1 MLKALELSGFKSFA
15 DKTRFEFPPGITVVV
30 GPNGS
35 GKSNIV
41 DAIKWVLGEQSAKSL
56 RGKDMSDVIFKGS
69 SGANARKPAG
79 AASATLI
86 LENADGR
93 LMSDSPEVHVTRRV
107 YRSGESE
114 YLINGQPCRLKDIR
128 NLFRGTGVGTDAYSL
143 IEQGKVDRLLQ
154 AGAKDRRA
162 IFEEAAGISRF
173 KAKKIEAERRLE
185 RVEANLTRLADIV
198 EEVGSRYRAI
208 KTQAATAARYREYTQ
223 RLQQVRTYVGVKDY
237 RSFSDKLSANEA
249 QLDQIRRTAESLQAS
264 IAELQAQAAGHESR
278 LDASAADVSGLQEQ
292 VSNLREAIAQ
302 AESSAEL
309 NRQRRA
315 DIQQR
320 QQQLAS
326 QLKRLSERRDELQQV
341 VSSAQSELD
350 VAAETTTRA
359 NRELESTNARL
370 VELAEEARKCAEQAE
385 AARQKQQQLRTQLAE
400 LALRLSTTA
409 AQQESSQQIHERW
422 AREAAQLTREL
433 GQQAEQREQLIQRRG
448 AAEQQAAETDSA
460 LQQANQA
467 VESLEA
473 ELVESQQN
481 LAEQRTRF
489 AGVSQRAKLIEE
501 MEKRLEGVQAG
512 TRELIQQARGS
523 VQGPLSGVLGLVADF
538 VQVNIQHAA
547 LVDAALGQMAQYVV
561 LADNQLQDE
570 LSAGRFAVS
579 GRVTL
584 VSADQK
590 LNLQVDP
597 QLDLA
602 DQPEVIGPVL
612 ELVELPERHADFVRH
627 LLTGTWI
634 VSNLAAG
641 RALQVRFPG
650 RARFVTL
657 DGEVIES
664 DGTLVVGPKSAAAG
678 IVSRRSELRA
688 LHAEQAELKS
698 QIGHSESLVARLKQ
712 ELNRRQA
719 EARKLLGQNQAITAE
734 INEITAAQEKVSFQT
749 RTLQAQQ
756 SKADGELQALA
767 KQLAELGAQLT
778 RDRSEQASVERKA
791 ESCQD
796 ELHAEQKRSAELASL
811 RQGLEQQVTSAKVAL
826 AKAEQQLLA
835 FETTH
840 RAQRSSLDECLS
852 ELARLSTQSV
862 ADEAA
867 IAEAERALEVAS
879 AQLQD
884 LGSERERLAEQLNL
898 LLAERS
904 EVDRQRK
911 ALAEQ
916 LRQQRQAQRAAEET
930 LNECTVR
937 GRQLSLEREQLAQR
951 LQEDY
956 GLVVDQ
962 LLHEETPEQAESRDE
977 IDREISEL
985 RQKIGAI
992 GAVNMQA
999 LAELEDL
1006 EQRYQLLDQQYQDLS
1021 TAKESLLKIIHKI
1034 NNDSRRLFTETLEAI
1049 RINFQKLFRQTFG
1062 GGQADIVLEEG
1073 VDVLE
1078 AGVEIIA
1085 TPPGKPKF
1093 SNSLLSGGEKALTAV
1108 SLLMAIFQF
1117 RPSPFC
1123 VLDEVDA
1130 PFDEANIG
1138 RFIDVLKSFLGWTKF
1153 VIVTHSKKTMT
1164 AATTLYGITM
1174 QESGVSKRVSVRF
1187 EDVSED
1193 GRISEEAVRRTER
1206 EAAAG
1211 RPAGEGEQSAVA

>member
-86 LENADGR
+86 LENGDGR

-198 EEVGSRYRAI
+198 EEVGSRYRSI
-208 KTQAATAARYREYTQ
+208 KTQAAKAARYREFTQ
-223 RLQQVRTYVGVKDY
+223 RLQQLRTYVGVKDY
-237 RSFSDKLSANEA
+237 RAFSEKISANTG
-249 QLDQIRRTAESLQAS
+249 QLEELRLTAENLQQS
-264 IAELQAQAAGHESR
+264 ITELQAQAATHESR
-278 LDASAADVSGLQEQ
+278 LDESAADVTNLQEQ
-292 VSNLREAIAQ
+292 VGNLREAIAQ

-320 QQQLAS
+320 QLQLAA
-326 QLKRLSERRDELQQV
+326 QVGRLSERRDELQQI
-341 VSSAQSELD
+341 VSAAQGELD
-350 VAAETTTRA
+350 ASKEITSRA
-359 NRELESTNARL
+359 NRELESLNAQL
-370 VELAEEARKCAEQAE
+370 EELSVEARGCSEQA
-385 AARQKQQQLRTQLAE
+385 AATQQKQQQLQAQLAE
-400 LALRLSTTA
+400 LSLRLNTA
-409 AQQESSQQIHERW
+409 SAQQESSQIAHDRW
-422 AREAAQLTREL
+422 AEELAQLTREL
-433 GQQAEQREQLIQRRG
+433 SQQAEQRESLAQRHA
-448 AAEQQAAETDSA
+448 AAEQRAAETDSA
-460 LQQANQA
+460 LEQANLA
-467 VESLEA
+467 VEGLEA
-473 ELVESQQN
+473 ELGQEQHS
-481 LAEQRTRF
+481 LAEFRTRF

-501 MEKRLEGVQAG
+501 LEKRLEGVQAG
-512 TRELIQQARGS
+512 TRELLQQARGS
-523 VQGPLSGVLGLVADF
+523 TQGPLSGVLGLVADF

-561 LADNQLQDE
+561 LANQQLQEE

-584 VSADQK
+584 VTAEQQ

-597 QLDLA
+597 HLDLA

-627 LLTGTWI
+627 LLAGTWI
-634 VSNLAAG
+634 VSRLAVG
-641 RALQVRFPG
+641 RELQTRFPG
-650 RARFVTL
+650 QARFVTL

-688 LHAEQAELKS
+688 LHSEQAELKS
-698 QIGHSESLVARLKQ
+698 QIGNSENLVSRLKQ
-712 ELNRRQA
+712 ELARRQA

-734 INEITAAQEKVSFQT
+734 LNEITAAQEKVSFQT
-749 RTLQAQQ
+749 RTLQTQQ
-756 SKADGELQALA
+756 TKAESEQRHLA
-767 KQLAELGAQLT
+767 KQLADLEAQVG
-778 RDRSEQASVERKA
+778 RDRNELTSLERRA
-791 ESCQD
+791 ESCQQD
-796 ELHAEQKRSAELASL
+796 WNSVQKRSAELASL

-835 FETTH
+835 FEATH
-840 RAQRSSLDECLS
+840 RAQRSGLEECLG
-852 ELARLSTQSV
+852 ELTRLSSQAV

-867 IAEAERALEVAS
+867 VVEAERALELA
-879 AQLQD
+879 ANQLQE
-884 LGSERERLAEQLNL
+884 LGSEREQLAEQLNL
-898 LLAERS
+898 LLAERN

-911 ALAEQ
+911 TLAER
-916 LRQQRQAQRAAEET
+916 LRQQRQAQRTAEET
-930 LNECTVR
+930 LNECTLR
-937 GRQLSLEREQLAQR
+937 ARQLSLERDQLAQR
-951 LQEDY
+951 LLEDY
-956 GLVVDQ
+956 GLQVEQ
-962 LLHEETPEQAESRDE
+962 LLHEETPEQAESREE
-977 IDREISEL
+977 IDREITEL

-1021 TAKESLLKIIHKI
+1021 SAKESLLKIIHKI

-1193 GRISEEAVRRTER
+1193 GRISEEAVRRSER
-1206 EAAAG
+1206 EAAA
-1211 RPAGEGEQSAVA
+1211 RPAGEGDQSAVA

>member
-93 LMSDSPEVHVTRRV
+93 LMADSPEVHVTRRV

-208 KTQAATAARYREYTQ
+208 KTQAAKAARYREYTQ
-223 RLQQVRTYVGVKDY
+223 RLQQLRTYVGVKDY
-237 RSFSDKLSANEA
+237 RAFSEKITANQT
-249 QLDQIRRTAESLQAS
+249 QLGQLQSTAGELQLS
-264 IAELQAQAAGHESR
+264 IADLQAQAATHETR
-278 LDASAADVSGLQEQ
+278 LDASAADVAGLQEQ

-320 QQQLAS
+320 QQQLAI
-326 QLKRLSERRDELQQV
+326 QVTRLSERRDELQQV
-341 VSSAQSELD
+341 VSSAQGELE
-350 VAAETTTRA
+350 AATETTTKA
-359 NRELESTNARL
+359 NRELESLSAQLN
-370 VELAEEARKCAEQAE
+370 ELSEEARACAEQAE
-385 AARQKQQQLRTQLAE
+385 TGRQKQQQLQTQLAE
-400 LALRLSTTA
+400 LALRVSTAT
-409 AQQESSQQIHERW
+409 AQQESSQQAHDRW
-422 AREAAQLTREL
+422 ARELEQLGREL
-433 GQQAEQREQLIQRRG
+433 GQQAEQRELLTQRQVG
-448 AAEQQAAETDSA
+448 AEQRAAETDSA
-460 LQQANQA
+460 LEQANVA

-473 ELVESQQN
+473 ELGESQQN
-481 LAEQRTRF
+481 LAELRTRF

-501 MEKRLEGVQAG
+501 LEKRLEGVQAG
-512 TRELIQQARGS
+512 TRELLQQARTAS
-523 VQGPLSGVLGLVADF
+523 QGPLASVLGLVADF

-547 LVDAALGQMAQYVV
+547 LVDAALGQIAQYVV
-561 LADNQLQDE
+561 LADHQLQDE
-570 LSAGRFAVS
+570 LAAGRLAVS

-584 VSADQK
+584 IAADQR

-602 DQPEVIGPVL
+602 DQPDVIGPVL
-612 ELVELPERHADFVRH
+612 ELVELPERHADFVRQ
-627 LLTGTWI
+627 LLAGTWI
-634 VSNLAAG
+634 VSSLAVG
-641 RALQVRFPG
+641 RGLQAKYPG
-650 RARFVTL
+650 QARYVTL

-698 QIGHSESLVARLKQ
+698 QIADLEALVSRLKQ
-712 ELNRRQA
+712 ELGHRQA

-734 INEITAAQEKVSFQT
+734 LNEIAAAQEQVNFQT
-749 RTLQAQQ
+749 RTLQTQQ
-756 SKADGELQALA
+756 LKAEGELQSLA
-767 KQLAELGAQLT
+767 KQLADLESQLV
-778 RDRSEQASVERKA
+778 RDRSEQSSVERKT
-791 ESCQD
+791 ENCQN
-796 ELHAEQKRSAELASL
+796 ELIAGQKRSSELA
-811 RQGLEQQVTSAKVAL
+811 RQRQSVEQQATSAKVAL

-840 RAQRSSLDECLS
+840 RAQRFSLDECS
-852 ELARLSTQSV
+852 GELARLSAQAI
-862 ADEAA
+862 ADATA
-867 IAEAERALEVAS
+867 VAEAERSLEQAS
-879 AQLQD
+879 TQLQE

-916 LRQQRQAQRAAEET
+916 LRQQRQAQRSAEET
-930 LNECTVR
+930 LNECSVR
-937 GRQLSLEREQLAQR
+937 ARQLSLEREQLAQR

-956 GLVVDQ
+956 GLEVEQ

-977 IDREISEL
+977 IDREITEL

-1130 PFDEANIG
+1130 PFDEANVG

-1193 GRISEEAVRRTER
+1193 GRISEDAVRRSER
-1206 EAAAG
+1206 EASA
-1211 RPAGEGEQSAVA
+1211 RPVGEGDQSAVA